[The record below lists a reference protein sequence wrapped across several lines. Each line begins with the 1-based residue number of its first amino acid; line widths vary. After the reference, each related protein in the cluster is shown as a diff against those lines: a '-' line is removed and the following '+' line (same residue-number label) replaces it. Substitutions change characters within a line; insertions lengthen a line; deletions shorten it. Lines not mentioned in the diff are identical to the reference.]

1 MEEKNRTNH
10 IESSGTEPKTGG
22 NRTSRLEAAQ
32 EKLEDAK
39 RRIGAFVQKKGE
51 DWDVLDSVDP
61 EFEGKPEATD
71 WKSFTMEWEKFDT
84 AHRDMNGDA
93 GSEPGRR
100 DTVRDAG
107 SEPGRRA
114 PEEEE
119 PTIVTRIQA
128 NRAQRAREAEEAE
141 RRRRRALGL
150 PEEPEVDE
158 EVTAPKAEPKS
169 AQKPETKIAP
179 KTEQKPETKTA
190 PRTEQKPEPKTAPRT
205 EQKPEPKT
213 AQASS
218 RKSAGNIFYEHVD
231 PTRKAAYAA
240 AAERKSRPSGSGSG
254 SGNSGNSGSGGSGGR
269 VSGFVRS
276 HRRGVRNGII
286 FLVILLLIFI
296 AASVISHRA
305 NGNQMTSSGQ
315 LIAKSGNSI
324 AQKSPYVGELHIE
337 GEIASGTPQ
346 SADST
351 TYDQNWLIDMIDQM
365 KNDPNNRGLILYVN
379 SPGGSTNATDELY
392 LKVKDYKEETKRPVY
407 TYMADE
413 GASGAYYIAAAS
425 DRIYVNRN
433 CWTGSIGVRL
443 STIYDVTGL
452 MKKLGVK
459 AETVHA
465 GKNKNMGS
473 VTEKLTGQQRK
484 ILQGLV
490 DDAYDQFVQIVADGR
505 SMPVS
510 DVRKLADGR
519 VYTAKQAK
527 ANGLVDGIVLSYD
540 DAEKQMKKNGG
551 LVGVRTMEI
560 LHPTVSYGI
569 LDYLTG
575 KAEVTKDG
583 KSRVSGEN
591 EKSSEAAL
599 LEKLLE
605 ENGSYTL
612 SYLSDI
618 RK

>member
-1 MEEKNRTNH
+1 MNR
-10 IESSGTEPKTGG
+10 EP
-22 NRTSRLEAAQ
+22 NRGSRPINNGQIPQRVENAAQ
-32 EKLEDAK
+32 
-39 RRIGAFVQKKGE
+39 
-51 DWDVLDSVDP
+51 S
-61 EFEGKPEATD
+61 
-71 WKSFTMEWEKFDT
+71 M
-84 AHRDMNGDA
+84 MN
-93 GSEPGRR
+93 
-100 DTVRDAG
+100 
-107 SEPGRRA
+107 
-114 PEEEE
+114 
-119 PTIVTRIQA
+119 
-128 NRAQRAREAEEAE
+128 
-141 RRRRRALGL
+141 
-150 PEEPEVDE
+150 
-158 EVTAPKAEPKS
+158 
-169 AQKPETKIAP
+169 
-179 KTEQKPETKTA
+179 
-190 PRTEQKPEPKTAPRT
+190 
-205 EQKPEPKT
+205 
-213 AQASS
+213 QASS
-218 RKSAGNIFYEHVD
+218 G
-231 PTRKAAYAA
+231 P
-240 AAERKSRPSGSGSG
+240 
-254 SGNSGNSGSGGSGGR
+254 
-269 VSGFVRS
+269 
-276 HRRGVRNGII
+276 RRGYIPPDTGRMQPMNGWQQTGGQGYYAQNPQQPFYTGQSPVTGSQRGFIMPPAQNNRPKEPKKSHKGLI
-286 FLVILLLIFI
+286 AFLVILLLIFI

-346 SADST
+346 SADYT
-351 TYDQNWLIDMIDQM
+351 TYDQNWLLDMIDQM

-459 AETVHA
+459 AETIHA

>member
-10 IESSGTEPKTGG
+10 TESSGTEPKTGG

-84 AHRDMNGDA
+84 AHRDMTGDT
-93 GSEPGRR
+93 GSGPEHRN
-100 DTVRDAG
+100 TVRDAG

-158 EVTAPKAEPKS
+158 EVPAPKAEPKS
-169 AQKPETKIAP
+169 AQKPETKTAP
-179 KTEQKPETKTA
+179 KTEQKPEMRTA
-190 PRTEQKPEPKTAPRT
+190 PKTEQKPEPKSVP
-205 EQKPEPKT
+205 
-213 AQASS
+213 ASS

-231 PTRKAAYAA
+231 PARKAAYAA
-240 AAERKSRPSGSGSG
+240 AAERKGRPSGSGSG
-254 SGNSGNSGSGGSGGR
+254 SGNSGSGGSGGK

-459 AETVHA
+459 AETIHA

-540 DAEKQMKKNGG
+540 EAEKQMKKNGG

-575 KAEVTKDG
+575 KAEVKKDG

>member
-10 IESSGTEPKTGG
+10 TESSGTEPKTGG

-84 AHRDMNGDA
+84 AHRDMTGDT
-93 GSEPGRR
+93 GSEPEHRHT
-100 DTVRDAG
+100 DRDAG
-107 SEPGRRA
+107 SEPERRA
-114 PEEEE
+114 PEEGE

-128 NRAQRAREAEEAE
+128 NRAQRVREAEEAE

-150 PEEPEVDE
+150 PEEPEEDE
-158 EVTAPKAEPKS
+158 EVPAPKAEPKS
-169 AQKPETKIAP
+169 AQKPETKTAP
-179 KTEQKPETKTA
+179 KTEQKPE
-190 PRTEQKPEPKTAPRT
+190 PKSVP
-205 EQKPEPKT
+205 
-213 AQASS
+213 ASS

-240 AAERKSRPSGSGSG
+240 AAERKSRPSGRGG
-254 SGNSGNSGSGGSGGR
+254 GNSGNGGSGGR

-459 AETVHA
+459 AETIHA

>member
-169 AQKPETKIAP
+169 AP
-179 KTEQKPETKTA
+179 KPETKTA
-190 PRTEQKPEPKTAPRT
+190 PRTEQKPEPKTAPRI

>member
-10 IESSGTEPKTGG
+10 TESSGTEPKTGG

-84 AHRDMNGDA
+84 AHRDMTGDT
-93 GSEPGRR
+93 GSEPEHRHT
-100 DTVRDAG
+100 DRDAG
-107 SEPGRRA
+107 SEPERRA
-114 PEEEE
+114 PEEGE

-150 PEEPEVDE
+150 PEEPEEDE
-158 EVTAPKAEPKS
+158 EVPAPKAEPKS
-169 AQKPETKIAP
+169 AQKPETKTAP
-179 KTEQKPETKTA
+179 KTEQKPEMRTA
-190 PRTEQKPEPKTAPRT
+190 PKTEQKPEPKSVP
-205 EQKPEPKT
+205 
-213 AQASS
+213 ASS

-254 SGNSGNSGSGGSGGR
+254 SGNSGNSGNSGSGGSGGK

-459 AETVHA
+459 AETIHA

>member
-10 IESSGTEPKTGG
+10 TESSGTEPKTGG

-84 AHRDMNGDA
+84 AHRDMTGDT
-93 GSEPGRR
+93 GSEPEHRHT
-100 DTVRDAG
+100 DRDAG
-107 SEPGRRA
+107 SEPERRA
-114 PEEEE
+114 PEEGE

-150 PEEPEVDE
+150 PEEPEEDE
-158 EVTAPKAEPKS
+158 EVPAPKAEPKS
-169 AQKPETKIAP
+169 AQKPETKTAP
-179 KTEQKPETKTA
+179 KTEQKPEMRTA
-190 PRTEQKPEPKTAPRT
+190 PKTEQKPEPKSVP
-205 EQKPEPKT
+205 
-213 AQASS
+213 ASS

-240 AAERKSRPSGSGSG
+240 AAERKSRPSGRGG
-254 SGNSGNSGSGGSGGR
+254 GNSGNGGSGGR

-296 AASVISHRA
+296 AANVISHRA

-459 AETVHA
+459 AETIHA

-569 LDYLTG
+569 LDDLTG

>member
-10 IESSGTEPKTGG
+10 TESSGTEPKTGG

-84 AHRDMNGDA
+84 AHRDMTGDT
-93 GSEPGRR
+93 GSEP
-100 DTVRDAG
+100 
-107 SEPGRRA
+107 ERRA
-114 PEEEE
+114 PEEGE

-150 PEEPEVDE
+150 PEEPEEDE
-158 EVTAPKAEPKS
+158 EVPAPKAEPKS
-169 AQKPETKIAP
+169 AQKPETKTAP
-179 KTEQKPETKTA
+179 KTEQKPEMRTA
-190 PRTEQKPEPKTAPRT
+190 PKTEQKPEPKSVP
-205 EQKPEPKT
+205 
-213 AQASS
+213 ASS

-231 PTRKAAYAA
+231 PSRKAAYA

-254 SGNSGNSGSGGSGGR
+254 SGNSGNSGNSGSGGSGGK

-459 AETVHA
+459 AETIHA

>member
-10 IESSGTEPKTGG
+10 TESSGTEPKTGG

-84 AHRDMNGDA
+84 AHRDMTG
-93 GSEPGRR
+93 
-100 DTVRDAG
+100 DAG

-158 EVTAPKAEPKS
+158 EVPAPKAEPKS
-169 AQKPETKIAP
+169 AP
-179 KTEQKPETKTA
+179 KPETKTA
-190 PRTEQKPEPKTAPRT
+190 PRTEQKPEPKTAPRI

-240 AAERKSRPSGSGSG
+240 AAERKSRPSGRGG
-254 SGNSGNSGSGGSGGR
+254 GNSGNGGSGGR

-286 FLVILLLIFI
+286 FLVILLLVFI
-296 AASVISHRA
+296 AASVISHRV

-346 SADST
+346 SADYT
-351 TYDQNWLIDMIDQM
+351 TYDQNWLLDMIDQM

-459 AETVHA
+459 AETIHA

-540 DAEKQMKKNGG
+540 EAEKQMKKNGG

>member
-107 SEPGRRA
+107 SEPGRRRA

-158 EVTAPKAEPKS
+158 EVPAPKAEPKS
-169 AQKPETKIAP
+169 AP
-179 KTEQKPETKTA
+179 KPETKTA
-190 PRTEQKPEPKTAPRT
+190 PRTEQKPET
-205 EQKPEPKT
+205 KT

-231 PTRKAAYAA
+231 PSRKAAYAA

-254 SGNSGNSGSGGSGGR
+254 SGNSGSGGSGGR

-459 AETVHA
+459 AETIHA

-540 DAEKQMKKNGG
+540 EAEKQMKKNGG

-575 KAEVTKDG
+575 KAEVKKDG

>member
-1 MEEKNRTNH
+1 MMEEKNKENH
-10 IESSGTEPKTGG
+10 TGSSEKESKAGG
-22 NRTSRLEAAQ
+22 SRTSRLEAAQ
-32 EKLEDAK
+32 EKLGDAK

-71 WKSFTMEWEKFDT
+71 WKSYTMEWEKFDLE
-84 AHRDMNGDA
+84 HRDMTRGGNPAQTA
-93 GSEPGRR
+93 GAASRPGRH
-100 DTVRDAG
+100 
-107 SEPGRRA
+107 A

-128 NRAQRAREAEEAE
+128 SRAERLRKAEAEEQA
-141 RRRRRALGL
+141 
-150 PEEPEVDE
+150 
-158 EVTAPKAEPKS
+158 KAEQKS
-169 AQKPETKIAP
+169 AAKA
-179 KTEQKPETKTA
+179 EQKPAARAESKPAAKIEQHPEEKSLSKTEKKPA
-190 PRTEQKPEPKTAPRT
+190 QEAASKNEQKPAQEAAPKN
-205 EQKPEPKT
+205 EQKPVTKSGPKKSP
-213 AQASS
+213 ASS
-218 RKSAGNIFYEHVD
+218 RKKAANIFYEHVD
-231 PTRKAAYAA
+231 PAEQTAPAA
-240 AAERKSRPSGSGSG
+240 ASVRTGRMSGGNGG
-254 SGNSGNSGSGGSGGR
+254 SGNGGNGNGGGR
-269 VSGFVRS
+269 AAAFIRN
-276 HRRGVRNGII
+276 HHRGVRNGII

-305 NGNQMTSSGQ
+305 NGNRMTPSGQ

-337 GEIASGTPQ
+337 GEIAPGAPQ
-346 SADST
+346 SSDST
-351 TYDQNWLIDMIDQM
+351 TYDQDWLIDMIDQM

-379 SPGGSTNATDELY
+379 SPGGSTNATDEMY
-392 LKVKDYKEETKRPVY
+392 LKVKEYKEETKRPVY
-407 TYMADE
+407 TYMSDE

-459 AETVHA
+459 AETIHA

-473 VTEKLTGQQRK
+473 VTEKLTGEQRK

-490 DDAYDQFVQIVADGR
+490 NDAYDQFVQIVAEGR
-505 SMPVS
+505 NMSVT

-519 VYTAKQAK
+519 VYTARQAK

-540 DAEKQMKKNGG
+540 EAEKQMKKNGG

-575 KAEVTKDG
+575 KAEVSKDG
-583 KSRVSGEN
+583 KSEVSGEN

>member
-10 IESSGTEPKTGG
+10 TESSGTEPKTGG

-84 AHRDMNGDA
+84 AHRDMTGDT
-93 GSEPGRR
+93 GSEPEHRHT
-100 DTVRDAG
+100 DRDAG
-107 SEPGRRA
+107 SEPERRA
-114 PEEEE
+114 PEEGE

-158 EVTAPKAEPKS
+158 EVPAPKAEPKS
-169 AQKPETKIAP
+169 AP
-179 KTEQKPETKTA
+179 KPETKTA
-190 PRTEQKPEPKTAPRT
+190 PRTEQKPETKTAP
-205 EQKPEPKT
+205 
-213 AQASS
+213 ASS

-240 AAERKSRPSGSGSG
+240 AAERKSRPSGRGG
-254 SGNSGNSGSGGSGGR
+254 GNSGNGGSGGR

-296 AASVISHRA
+296 AANVISHRA

-459 AETVHA
+459 AETIHA

-540 DAEKQMKKNGG
+540 EAEKQMKKNGG

>member
-10 IESSGTEPKTGG
+10 TESSGTEPKTGG

-84 AHRDMNGDA
+84 AHRDMTGDT
-93 GSEPGRR
+93 GSG
-100 DTVRDAG
+100 
-107 SEPGRRA
+107 PGRRA

-158 EVTAPKAEPKS
+158 EVPAPKAEPKS
-169 AQKPETKIAP
+169 AQKPETKTAP
-179 KTEQKPETKTA
+179 KTEQKPEMRTA
-190 PRTEQKPEPKTAPRT
+190 PKTEQKPEPKSVP
-205 EQKPEPKT
+205 
-213 AQASS
+213 ASS

-231 PTRKAAYAA
+231 PARKAAYAA
-240 AAERKSRPSGSGSG
+240 AAERKGRPSGSGSG
-254 SGNSGNSGSGGSGGR
+254 SGNSGSGGSGGK

-459 AETVHA
+459 AETIHA

>member
-10 IESSGTEPKTGG
+10 TESSGTEPKTGG

-84 AHRDMNGDA
+84 AHRDMTGDT
-93 GSEPGRR
+93 GSEPEHRHT
-100 DTVRDAG
+100 DRDAG
-107 SEPGRRA
+107 SEPERRA
-114 PEEEE
+114 PEEGE

-150 PEEPEVDE
+150 PEEPEEDE
-158 EVTAPKAEPKS
+158 EVPAPKAEPKS
-169 AQKPETKIAP
+169 AQKPETKTAP
-179 KTEQKPETKTA
+179 KTEQKPEMRTA
-190 PRTEQKPEPKTAPRT
+190 PKTEQKPEPKSVP
-205 EQKPEPKT
+205 
-213 AQASS
+213 ASS

-240 AAERKSRPSGSGSG
+240 AAERKSRPSGRGG
-254 SGNSGNSGSGGSGGR
+254 GNSGNGGSGGR

-296 AASVISHRA
+296 AANVISHRA

-346 SADST
+346 SADYT

-459 AETVHA
+459 AETIHA

>member
-1 MEEKNRTNH
+1 T
-10 IESSGTEPKTGG
+10 
-22 NRTSRLEAAQ
+22 
-32 EKLEDAK
+32 
-39 RRIGAFVQKKGE
+39 
-51 DWDVLDSVDP
+51 
-61 EFEGKPEATD
+61 
-71 WKSFTMEWEKFDT
+71 
-84 AHRDMNGDA
+84 
-93 GSEPGRR
+93 
-100 DTVRDAG
+100 
-107 SEPGRRA
+107 
-114 PEEEE
+114 
-119 PTIVTRIQA
+119 
-128 NRAQRAREAEEAE
+128 
-141 RRRRRALGL
+141 
-150 PEEPEVDE
+150 
-158 EVTAPKAEPKS
+158 
-169 AQKPETKIAP
+169 AP
-179 KTEQKPETKTA
+179 KTEQKPE
-190 PRTEQKPEPKTAPRT
+190 PKSVP
-205 EQKPEPKT
+205 
-213 AQASS
+213 ASS

-231 PTRKAAYAA
+231 PSRKAAYAA

-254 SGNSGNSGSGGSGGR
+254 SGNSGSGGK

-459 AETVHA
+459 AETIHA

-473 VTEKLTGQQRK
+473 VTEKLTGRQRK

>member
-10 IESSGTEPKTGG
+10 TESSGTEPKTGG

-84 AHRDMNGDA
+84 AHRDMTGDT
-93 GSEPGRR
+93 GSEPEHR
-100 DTVRDAG
+100 DTDRDAG
-107 SEPGRRA
+107 SEPERRA
-114 PEEEE
+114 PEEGE

-150 PEEPEVDE
+150 PEEPEEDE
-158 EVTAPKAEPKS
+158 EVPAPKAEPKS
-169 AQKPETKIAP
+169 AQKPETKTAP
-179 KTEQKPETKTA
+179 KTEQKPEMRTA
-190 PRTEQKPEPKTAPRT
+190 PKTEQKPEPKSVP
-205 EQKPEPKT
+205 
-213 AQASS
+213 ASS

-231 PTRKAAYAA
+231 PSRKAAYAA

-254 SGNSGNSGSGGSGGR
+254 SGNSGNSGNSGSGGK

-459 AETVHA
+459 AETIHA

>member
-10 IESSGTEPKTGG
+10 TESSGTEQKTGG

-158 EVTAPKAEPKS
+158 EVPAPKAEPKS
-169 AQKPETKIAP
+169 APKPET
-179 KTEQKPETKTA
+179 
-190 PRTEQKPEPKTAPRT
+190 KTAPRT

-254 SGNSGNSGSGGSGGR
+254 SGNSGNGGSGGR

-296 AASVISHRA
+296 AANVISHRA

-459 AETVHA
+459 AETIHA

-540 DAEKQMKKNGG
+540 EAEKQMKKNGG

>member
-10 IESSGTEPKTGG
+10 TESSGTEPKTGG

-158 EVTAPKAEPKS
+158 EVPAPKAEPKS
-169 AQKPETKIAP
+169 AP
-179 KTEQKPETKTA
+179 KPETKTA

-231 PTRKAAYAA
+231 PTQKAAYAA

-392 LKVKDYKEETKRPVY
+392 LKVKYYKEETKRPVY

>member
-10 IESSGTEPKTGG
+10 TESSGTEPKTGG

-32 EKLEDAK
+32 EKLDDAM

-158 EVTAPKAEPKS
+158 EVPAPKAEPKS
-169 AQKPETKIAP
+169 AP
-179 KTEQKPETKTA
+179 KPETKTA

>member
-10 IESSGTEPKTGG
+10 TESSGTEPKTGG

-84 AHRDMNGDA
+84 AHRDMTG
-93 GSEPGRR
+93 
-100 DTVRDAG
+100 DAG

-158 EVTAPKAEPKS
+158 EVPAPKAEPKS
-169 AQKPETKIAP
+169 AP
-179 KTEQKPETKTA
+179 KPETKTA
-190 PRTEQKPEPKTAPRT
+190 PRTEQKPEPKTAPRI

-240 AAERKSRPSGSGSG
+240 AAERKSRPSGRGG
-254 SGNSGNSGSGGSGGR
+254 GNSGNGGSGGR

-459 AETVHA
+459 AETIHA

-540 DAEKQMKKNGG
+540 EAEKQMKKNGG